1 MKIIKAFGWVVVLG
15 ALFNLYFSL
24 INGSIGDVVSFVVF
38 LGCGLLGYL
47 SISLLF
53 QKNKSFQNSFTI
65 QIITIFII
73 CTILEI
79 VYGLLVGLKISSIF
93 MMILLGIPIVFIGFV
108 YWWQYSKRINN
119 KLLKKQQSLLKEEK
133 V

>member
-24 INGSIGDVVSFVVF
+24 INGSIGDVVSFAIF

-65 QIITIFII
+65 QIVTIFLI

-79 VYGLLVGLKISSIF
+79 VYGLLVGLKICSIF
-93 MMILLGIPIVFIGFV
+93 MMILLGIPIVIIGFV